1 MAFMSMIM
9 ASLFI
14 LFLFI
19 ITVIGV
25 LLFITGLIFLI
36 VFLIRRRKKKTKGF
50 LIAAIIMLCVS
61 GPIASILP
69 VLSIVNSASR
79 GSKTIT
85 IENTVYRNG
94 FSGDLYPLF
103 YIDYPDDYYNVNGQ
117 TFHRV
122 NCERF
127 DLMYTPTNGSAFD
140 ALYCSEEQWEQARSY
155 YADGENFIYYCSD
168 KVLPNMNV
176 TKFDELMEFVK
187 ENEYNPF
194 GSNSD
199 VKTCRLPM
207 PDRSS
212 ELIFYKESKDGILV
226 SSKGN
231 GFYLINGKLLMVFY
245 YDMGHGNYEELVA
258 VEVPEEIGQYFVELL
273 EQEPAAPWN
282 NDKPKGT

>member
-9 ASLFI
+9 ASLFF

-19 ITVIGV
+19 TTVIGV
-25 LLFITGLIFLI
+25 SLFITGIIFLI
-36 VFLIRRRKKKTKGF
+36 VFLIRRKKKAGKGF

-61 GPIASILP
+61 VPMASILP
-69 VLSIVNSASR
+69 VFSIVNSASL
-79 GSKTIT
+79 SKTIT

-94 FSGDLYPLF
+94 FSGDLYPF
-103 YIDYPDDYYNVNGQ
+103 NIDYQDDSYSVNGQ

-127 DLMYTPTNGSAFD
+127 DLMYTPTDGSAFD

-155 YADGENFIYYCSD
+155 YADSDNFIYYCSD
-168 KVLPNMNV
+168 RVLPDVNV
-176 TKFDELMEFVK
+176 TKFDEFMEFAK
-187 ENEYNPF
+187 DNEYHPF

-199 VKTCRLPM
+199 MKTCRLPM
-207 PDRSS
+207 PDMSS
-212 ELIFYKESKDGILV
+212 ELHFYKESKDGILM

-231 GFYLINGKLLMVFY
+231 GFHLINGKLFMVLY

-258 VEVPEEIGQYFVELL
+258 VEVPKEIGQYFVELL
-273 EQEPAAPWN
+273 EQGPACN
-282 NDKPKGT
+282 ME